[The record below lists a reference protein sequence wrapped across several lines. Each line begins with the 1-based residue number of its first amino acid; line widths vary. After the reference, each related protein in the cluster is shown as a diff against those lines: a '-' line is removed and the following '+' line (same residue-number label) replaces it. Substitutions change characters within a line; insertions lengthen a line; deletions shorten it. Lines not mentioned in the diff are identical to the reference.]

1 MWKEAGEKPVSEA
14 SQEFTCQL
22 TDLTQ
27 TEALGEALGAQL
39 KAGDLV
45 ILTGALGAGKTT
57 LTQSLGVG
65 LNVREGIISPTFV
78 LARQHPSLADG
89 PTLIHVDAYRLKDQN
104 DVDTLDLESTLAES
118 VTVVEWGLGKVEHLS
133 DSRLEITLDREV
145 NAIAVENPWE
155 ESAEELDEPR
165 EFTLKAIGPRWD
177 SQSFAQ
183 LKDNLRSAITAQPTG
198 EKHA

>member
-1 MWKEAGEKPVSEA
+1 MNEA

-39 KAGDLV
+39 EAGDLV

-57 LTQSLGVG
+57 MTQSLGVG

-104 DVDTLDLESTLAES
+104 DVDTLDLESTLTES

-155 ESAEELDEPR
+155 ESEEELDEPR

>member
-1 MWKEAGEKPVSEA
+1 MSEA
-14 SQEFTCQL
+14 TQEFTCQL
-22 TDLTQ
+22 TDHTQ
-27 TEALGEALGAQL
+27 TETLGEALGAQL

-104 DVDTLDLESTLAES
+104 DVDTLDLESTLTES

-155 ESAEELDEPR
+155 ESEEELDEPR

>member
-1 MWKEAGEKPVSEA
+1 MKPVSNPV
-14 SQEFTCQL
+14 QEFSCQL
-22 TDLTQ
+22 DDLTI
-27 TEALGEALGAQL
+27 TEALGEALGTQL

-78 LARQHPSLADG
+78 LARQHPSLGDG
-89 PTLIHVDAYRLKDQN
+89 PGLIHVDAYRLKGHD

-118 VTVVEWGLGKVEHLS
+118 VTVVEWGLGKVEHLT
-133 DSRLEITLDREV
+133 DSRLEIQLDRE
-145 NAIAVENPWE
+145 ALAAPSANPWE
-155 ESAEELDEPR
+155 ESEEELDEPR
-165 EFTLKAIGPRWD
+165 LFSLKGIGPRWD
-177 SQSFAQ
+177 ENTFAQ
-183 LKDNLRSAITAQPTG
+183 LKDTLLSAIVAQHTE

>member
-1 MWKEAGEKPVSEA
+1 MKPVNEA
-14 SQEFTCQL
+14 VQEFTCQL

-27 TEALGEALGAQL
+27 TEALGEALGEQL
-39 KAGDLV
+39 QAGDLV

-57 LTQSLGVG
+57 LTQSLGIG

-133 DSRLEITLDREV
+133 DARLEITLDREV
-145 NAIAVENPWE
+145 NAVAVENPWE
-155 ESAEELDEPR
+155 ESEEEVDEPR

-177 SQSFAQ
+177 ANTFNH
-183 LKDNLRSAITAQPTG
+183 LKENLCSAINAQYTG

>member
-1 MWKEAGEKPVSEA
+1 MKPVSE
-14 SQEFTCQL
+14 STQEFTLQL

-39 KAGDLV
+39 TAGDLV

-78 LARQHPSLADG
+78 LARQHPSLGDG

-118 VTVVEWGLGKVEHLS
+118 VTVVEWGLGKVEHLT
-133 DSRLEITLDREV
+133 DSRLEIQLDREV
-145 NAIAVENPWE
+145 NAAASENPWE
-155 ESAEELDEPR
+155 ESEEELDEPR

-177 SQSFAQ
+177 AKNFDQ
-183 LKDNLRSAITAQPTG
+183 LKDNLSSAIDAQPPG

>member
-1 MWKEAGEKPVSEA
+1 VKPVSETL
-14 SQEFTCQL
+14 QEFTCQL
-22 TDLTQ
+22 TDLSQ
-27 TEALGEALGAQL
+27 TEALGEALGEQL

-57 LTQSLGVG
+57 LTQSMGVG

-78 LARQHPSLADG
+78 LARQHPSLGDG

-118 VTVVEWGLGKVEHLS
+118 VTVVEWGLGKVEHLT
-133 DSRLEITLDREV
+133 DSRLEIQLDREALAAP
-145 NAIAVENPWE
+145 NANPWE
-155 ESAEELDEPR
+155 ESEEEPDEPR
-165 EFTLKAIGPRWD
+165 LFSLKGIGPRWD
-177 SQSFAQ
+177 ENTFAQ
-183 LKDNLRSAITAQPTG
+183 FKDTLLSAVTAQHTE

>member
-1 MWKEAGEKPVSEA
+1 MNETV
-14 SQEFTCQL
+14 QEFSCQL
-22 TDLTQ
+22 TDLTK
-27 TEALGEALGAQL
+27 TEALGKALGEQL
-39 KAGDLV
+39 QAGDLV

-57 LTQSLGVG
+57 LTQSLGHG

-118 VTVVEWGLGKVEHLS
+118 VTVVEWGLSKVEHLS

-145 NAIAVENPWE
+145 NAAAVENPWE
-155 ESAEELDEPR
+155 ESEEELDEPR
-165 EFTLKAIGPRWD
+165 EFTLKAIGPRWE
-177 SQSFAQ
+177 SEIFAQ
-183 LKDNLRSAITAQPTG
+183 LKDNLRSAINAQPTG

>member
-1 MWKEAGEKPVSEA
+1 MNEA

-104 DVDTLDLESTLAES
+104 DVDTLDLESTLTES

-155 ESAEELDEPR
+155 ESEEELDEPR

>member
-1 MWKEAGEKPVSEA
+1 MKPVSNPVR
-14 SQEFTCQL
+14 EFSCQL
-22 TDLTQ
+22 DDLTV

-78 LARQHPSLADG
+78 LARQHPALGDG
-89 PTLIHVDAYRLKDQN
+89 PGLIHVDAYRLKGHD
-104 DVDTLDLESTLAES
+104 DVDTLDLESTLADS
-118 VTVVEWGLGKVEHLS
+118 VTVVEWGLGKVEHLT
-133 DSRLEITLDREV
+133 DSRLEIQLDRE
-145 NAIAVENPWE
+145 ALAAPSANPWE
-155 ESAEELDEPR
+155 ESEEELDEPR
-165 EFTLKAIGPRWD
+165 LFSLKGIGPRWD
-177 SQSFAQ
+177 EDTFAQ
-183 LKDNLRSAITAQPTG
+183 LKDTLLSAVTAQHTE

>member
-39 KAGDLV
+39 KAGDLL

-104 DVDTLDLESTLAES
+104 DVDTLDLESTLTES

-155 ESAEELDEPR
+155 ESEEELDEPR

>member
-1 MWKEAGEKPVSEA
+1 MLKVAGVKPVSENN
-14 SQEFTCQL
+14 QEITIQL

-27 TEALGEALGAQL
+27 TEALGQALGAGL

-57 LTQSLGVG
+57 LTQSLGIG

-78 LARQHPSLADG
+78 LARQHPSLGDG

-104 DVDTLDLESTLAES
+104 DVDTLDLESTLADS
-118 VTVVEWGLGKVEHLS
+118 VTVVEWGLGKVEHLT
-133 DSRLEITLDREV
+133 DSRLEIQLDREV
-145 NAIAVENPWE
+145 NTSTVENPWE
-155 ESAEELDEPR
+155 ESEEELDEPR

-177 SQSFAQ
+177 ANNFAQ
-183 LKDNLRSAITAQPTG
+183 LKENLLSVISAQHSG

>member
-1 MWKEAGEKPVSEA
+1 MKLVSKA
-14 SQEFTCQL
+14 NQEFTCQL
-22 TDLTQ
+22 TDLAH
-27 TEALGEALGAQL
+27 TEALGQALGEQL
-39 KAGDLV
+39 IAGDLV

-57 LTQSLGVG
+57 LTQSLGIG

-78 LARQHPSLADG
+78 LARQHPSLGEG

-118 VTVVEWGLGKVEHLS
+118 VTVVEWGLGKVEHLT

-145 NAIAVENPWE
+145 NTAAVENPWE
-155 ESAEELDEPR
+155 ESEEEVDEPR

-177 SQSFAQ
+177 SENFAQ
-183 LKDNLRSAITAQPTG
+183 LKDNLRSAINAQRTG

>member
-1 MWKEAGEKPVSEA
+1 MNEA

-104 DVDTLDLESTLAES
+104 DVDTLDLESTLTES

-155 ESAEELDEPR
+155 ESEEELDEPR

-177 SQSFAQ
+177 SQSFAL